1 MSFASHF
8 RPCRRLPLRD
18 DGLAHG
24 RGDLAPLLAKADR
37 VLPVIDP
44 TPARAVIGDRRG
56 VVERDAY
63 APGDGIRHAPRAHR
77 YARGFLRQ
85 GEAESAGASGSGVRF
100 SHGLCFG
107 VAASAVKA
115 SRRVQAL
122 HAAGYGTKILLSLE
136 ARFAL

>member
-56 VVERDAY
+56 VPAVSSA
-63 APGDGIRHAPRAHR
+63 RAKQNR
-77 YARGFLRQ
+77 RAR
-85 GEAESAGASGSGVRF
+85 AVAVSGLAMVFVS
-100 SHGLCFG
+100 
-107 VAASAVKA
+107 A
-115 SRRVQAL
+115 SRPAP
-122 HAAGYGTKILLSLE
+122 
-136 ARFAL
+136 